1 MEHRH
6 FKEPDDL
13 SLVAEMNSVIFER
26 TRHPIK
32 WFQCPV
38 PPSASDKLDQYYEP
52 LKKLLPKL
60 KEHNTEL
67 YLGVVREDD
76 LEGTKARIE
85 AAKKAFP
92 DTDFGVSTECGLG
105 RVSPEQAESVMK
117 ISSEV
122 AEPVM

>member
-1 MEHRH
+1 MHHH
-6 FKEPDDL
+6 FKEPE
-13 SLVAEMNSVIFER
+13 SLAIVVETNLAIFER
-26 TRHPIK
+26 TPHPIK

-38 PPSASDKLDQYYEP
+38 PPSANDNLERYYEP

-60 KEHNTEL
+60 KEHDTEL

-76 LEGTKARIE
+76 PDGTKARIE

-92 DTDFGVSTECGLG
+92 DKDFGVATECGLG
-105 RVSPEQAESVMK
+105 RVSAEQAESVLK

>member
-1 MEHRH
+1 MHTH
-6 FKEPDDL
+6 FKEPEDL
-13 SLVAEMNSVIFER
+13 SVVAEVGMTIFER
-26 TRHPIK
+26 TTHPIK
-32 WFQCPV
+32 FYQCPV
-38 PPSASDKLDQYYEP
+38 PPSAMDKLDQYYEP

-60 KEHNTEL
+60 KEHDTEL

-85 AAKKAFP
+85 TAKKVFP
-92 DTDFGVSTECGLG
+92 DIDFGVATECGLG

-122 AEPVM
+122 TEPVL